1 MFLILD
7 EITLQRGYELDFCKT
22 VNARFM
28 IISVLVLQSK
38 KSWGMLGVVVWT
50 SLCLQV
56 TILVWHEGEKFRKI
70 SVVLLSEIL
79 YCRTFF
85 RESDSC
91 LKIITFAG
99 FFGNRDRVQPWCI
112 CKVFGCLGHCDI
124 TTRFRIIS
132 SIILIITIITII
144 TSNIIKILTIFAIIA
159 IIISSSPYSPC
170 YCWPTC
176 P

>member
-56 TILVWHEGEKFRKI
+56 TILVWHEGERFRKI
-70 SVVLLSEIL
+70 SVVLHSEIL
-79 YCRTFF
+79 YWLLS
-85 RESDSC
+85 E
-91 LKIITFAG
+91 KKITFAG

-112 CKVFGCLGHCDI
+112 CKVFGCLGRCDI
-124 TTRFRIIS
+124 STTTRFRIIS